1 MKMKTNRPELK
12 FHFHNP
18 NSPETT
24 VNLLINVFYDVNLP
38 RAKKAIDEALMAMVE
53 AEHAASEKEEKPPPE
68 TG

>member
-18 NSPETT
+18 NSPEAT